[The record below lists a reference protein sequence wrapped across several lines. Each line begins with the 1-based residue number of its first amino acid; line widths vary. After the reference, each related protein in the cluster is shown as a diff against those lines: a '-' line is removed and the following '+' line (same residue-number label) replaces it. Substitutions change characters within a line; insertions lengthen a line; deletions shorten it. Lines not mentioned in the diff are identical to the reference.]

1 MVYRSIYKYEVVDNV
16 TDEQG
21 AAHVVGRHRKMGAM
35 SEALKKRLLDNGISH
50 KELQEFL
57 DSAPA
62 RKGTARK
69 QPPGKEVE

>member
-1 MVYRSIYKYEVVDNV
+1 M
-16 TDEQG
+16 
-21 AAHVVGRHRKMGAM
+21 VGRHRKMGTM

-57 DSAPA
+57 DSAPS
-62 RKGTARK
+62 RKGAARK